1 MTMERRQFLRWGLGT
16 SAAVAATTVVGAAAQ
31 ASAATQTGLMCAPTA
46 RQTSGPFYPGEKA
59 FTNSQ
64 DLTRLPGALN
74 RARGQVVYIRGQVRD
89 SQCRPLA
96 NANVEIWQACETG
109 RYNHQNDPNTAA
121 LDPDFAYWGETF
133 TDANG
138 EYIFKTIIPGSYPAD
153 EGWDRPPHIHF
164 RVSKLGYRE
173 LVTQSYFKGHPLND
187 KDLILLNIPEAQR
200 GDVVVDFQPSAKG
213 LEPNSLTGSFN
224 ITLLSVR

>member
-1 MTMERRQFLRWGLGT
+1 MERRQFLRWGLGT
-16 SAAVAATTVVGAAAQ
+16 SAAVATTAIVGRTAHGQ
-31 ASAATQTGLMCAPTA
+31 MCVATA

-64 DLTRLPGALN
+64 DLTKLPGALN
-74 RARGQVVYIRGQVRD
+74 RARGQVVYIKGQVRD

-187 KDLILLNIPEAQR
+187 KDLILLNIPAAQR
-200 GDVVVDFQPSAKG
+200 GDVIVDFQPSEKT
-213 LEPNSLTGSFN
+213 LEPNSLTGSFD
-224 ITLLSVR
+224 ITLLSVRE